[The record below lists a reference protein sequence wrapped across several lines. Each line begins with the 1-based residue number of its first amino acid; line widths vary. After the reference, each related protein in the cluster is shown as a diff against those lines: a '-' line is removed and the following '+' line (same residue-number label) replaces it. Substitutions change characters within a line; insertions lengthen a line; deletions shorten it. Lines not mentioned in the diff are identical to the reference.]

1 MRTLFLGGAM
11 IVALIVG
18 TPVMAAGRGP
28 LLLAPDRNLMLLA
41 AERNLMLLAPGRNL
55 MLLAAERALLLGGGS
70 IGRGGGGGGGC
81 SVPTSPGC
89 FLAANAANASV
100 IAASTTGSLDPSAV
114 TGAIQAGYN
123 WQVDN
128 VVYGLASDL
137 SWFNLSGMRQVSV
150 NYPASAQSNAAK
162 SGNIYTVG
170 TSFQSNSLFTLRG
183 RLGFAESS
191 VLAYVT
197 GGLALSD
204 FRMASSSDNSDA
216 LGAFSGASN
225 SVQRTGW
232 TVGGGLEW
240 AVTDR
245 WTVKGE
251 YLFVNLGS
259 VATWSPATGFA
270 GYANGPGASSD
281 LTAHIARGG
290 VNYKF

>member
-1 MRTLFLGGAM
+1 MRTLLLGGAT
-11 IVALIVG
+11 VAALIVG
-18 TPVMAAGRGP
+18 TSAIAAGRTHSH
-28 LLLAPDRNLMLLA
+28 
-41 AERNLMLLAPGRNL
+41 
-55 MLLAAERALLLGGGS
+55 GGS
-70 IGRGGGGGGGC
+70 GSSGVGC
-81 SVPTSPGC
+81 TTSASPGC
-89 FLAANAANASV
+89 ILALGAANAS
-100 IAASTTGSLDPSAV
+100 AAAAGLTGTLDPAAV

-137 SWFNLSGMRQVSV
+137 SWFNLGGLRQVSI
-150 NYPASAQSNAAK
+150 NYPATAQNFAAR
-162 SGNIYTVG
+162 SNIYTVG

-191 VLAYVT
+191 LLAYVT
-197 GGLALSD
+197 GGLALTD
-204 FRMASSSDNSDA
+204 FRMANSSDNPDA
-216 LGAFSGASN
+216 LGAFGGASN
-225 SVQRTGW
+225 SDRRAGW

-259 VATWSPATGFA
+259 VATWSPATGPGFA
-270 GYANGPGASSD
+270 GYSSGPGTSSD